1 MLSKE
6 EIKKWLLENCVDED
20 GDLDLTDLDFSDF
33 GGNVYI
39 SGMKVAK
46 SLYQNCQ
53 EVGCVLLQDCQK
65 AGMRIEQGNQESM
78 RINQTG
84 HNGAIVCQD

>member
-1 MLSKE
+1 MKTKE
-6 EIKKWLLENCVDED
+6 EIKRWLLSNCVDDD

-33 GGNVYI
+33 GGNVHI
-39 SGMKVAK
+39 SGMKVGK

-65 AGMRIEQGNQESM
+65 AGMRIEQDNQESPC
-78 RINQTG
+78 ITQTEQ
-84 HNGAIVCQD
+84 NGAIVY